1 MYLDLYVCGT
11 WYVLDMYRVHTRA
24 RVPMY
29 HIHTVVQVYKLKE
42 ELIFDYFFFIY
53 FGLTVPYPCV

>member
-11 WYVLDMYRVHTRA
+11 WCTYYMYRVHTRA

-42 ELIFDYFFFIY
+42 ELI
-53 FGLTVPYPCV
+53 